1 MGSIPGQGTNIPHAT
16 GQPSL
21 HAATTEPM
29 RSGDRMWQLREA
41 HTLQWRA
48 CVPQLRSNTG
58 KVKQTNRKN
67 TKAKT
72 YMKTQIANNGHIS
85 GIYKIYKEPLK
96 EETENPTEK

>member
-1 MGSIPGQGTNIPHAT
+1 
-16 GQPSL
+16 
-21 HAATTEPM
+21 
-29 RSGDRMWQLREA
+29 
-41 HTLQWRA
+41 
-48 CVPQLRSNTG
+48 VPQLRSNTG